1 MLFYQVL
8 YRHSQ
13 FHLKFMTYL
22 RILSPQTNE
31 VDPGV
36 LLTKVLRDVNREVL
50 HVGKTR
56 NPLGREETTKQAMLE
71 FDAFMQ
77 AQEGAKP
84 KGASVHRT

>member
-36 LLTKVLRDVNREVL
+36 LLPKVLRDVNREVL
-50 HVGKTR
+50 HIGKTR

-71 FDAFMQ
+71 FDAIMQ